1 MIEVPSRSPFN
12 WISLFPFLGWIGDVR
27 RATLRDDF
35 FAGLTNAFIVLPQ
48 GVAFAMIA
56 GLPPEYGLY
65 TAIIPPIIAG
75 LFGSSK
81 HLISGPTTAISIVV
95 FTAVSPLAEP
105 STPEFIALALT
116 LTFLAGAFQLGLG
129 LARMG
134 ALVNFVS
141 HSVIV
146 GFTAGAAII
155 IATSQVKHTLG
166 VSIPKGQSFLQT
178 WVSLAREASNINIY
192 AVIVAVSTLL
202 IILGVKRVWPKAP
215 GLLIGMLGGGV
226 VAAIIGAKEHGIQLV
241 GALPSGLPPLSLPN
255 YSHDAVFG
263 LTSSALAVAML
274 GLIEAV
280 SIARSVASKSGQT
293 LDGNQEFIG
302 QGLSNIVGSFFS
314 CYASSGS
321 FTRSGVNYSAGAKTP
336 LSAAFSAVSLA
347 LILLL
352 TAPLAAY
359 LPIASMGGVVLLVA
373 YNLVDTHHIKNILKA
388 SGSDSAVLITTFIS
402 TLFVELEFAIY
413 VGVMLS
419 LVLYLNRTSKPRIVA
434 RTPNPHVEN
443 RSFVTDPDAEE
454 CPQFKIIR
462 IDGSIYFGSVNHVQR
477 ALEWLRTEEPE
488 RRHLMLV
495 CSGINFLDVAGAEA
509 LEKEAIRYKNMG
521 GAFYLY
527 GPKAQVRDILE
538 KGGYKDHIGDENIF
552 DSKKVALNSIVKKLD
567 PNRCARCSTR
577 IFMECKDMP
586 NNALATTP
594 AAQ

>member
-1 MIEVPSRSPFN
+1 
-12 WISLFPFLGWIGDVR
+12 
-27 RATLRDDF
+27 
-35 FAGLTNAFIVLPQ
+35 
-48 GVAFAMIA
+48 
-56 GLPPEYGLY
+56 
-65 TAIIPPIIAG
+65 
-75 LFGSSK
+75 
-81 HLISGPTTAISIVV
+81 
-95 FTAVSPLAEP
+95 
-105 STPEFIALALT
+105 
-116 LTFLAGAFQLGLG
+116 
-129 LARMG
+129 
-134 ALVNFVS
+134 
-141 HSVIV
+141 
-146 GFTAGAAII
+146 
-155 IATSQVKHTLG
+155 
-166 VSIPKGQSFLQT
+166 
-178 WVSLAREASNINIY
+178 
-192 AVIVAVSTLL
+192 
-202 IILGVKRVWPKAP
+202 
-215 GLLIGMLGGGV
+215 
-226 VAAIIGAKEHGIQLV
+226 
-241 GALPSGLPPLSLPN
+241 
-255 YSHDAVFG
+255 
-263 LTSSALAVAML
+263 
-274 GLIEAV
+274 
-280 SIARSVASKSGQT
+280 
-293 LDGNQEFIG
+293 FIG